1 MTAFATKTFATK
13 IRRGA
18 ELLSAAMFAVMFG
31 AFILQVVSRYV
42 FDAPVSW
49 TVEICSIA
57 YIWIV
62 FCSSVTILTLDR
74 HITFDML
81 YGVLTPHWKRCFAIF
96 TTASLFIIFLICLP
110 GTLDY
115 LVFVGKNR
123 TLILRIRL
131 DLIYACFGIFMVGA
145 IVGAGIRLY
154 RLLSPKW
161 QSRL

>member
-1 MTAFATKTFATK
+1 MTSFTKK

-18 ELLSAAMFAVMFG
+18 ELFSAAMFAIMFG
-31 AFILQVVSRYV
+31 AFVLQVVSRYV

-49 TVEICSIA
+49 TIEICSIA

-62 FCSSVTILTLDR
+62 FFSSVTILRPDQ

-81 YGVLTPHWKRCFAIF
+81 YEVLTPRWKRWFAIV

-115 LVFVGKNR
+115 LVFVGKNK

-131 DLIYACFGIFMVGA
+131 DVIYACFGIFMVGA
-145 IVGAGIRLY
+145 IVAAGIRLY
-154 RLLSPKW
+154 RLLSSKS

>member
-1 MTAFATKTFATK
+1 MTSFTNKLT
-13 IRRGA
+13 RGA

-31 AFILQVVSRYV
+31 AFVLQVVSRYV

-49 TVEICSIA
+49 TIEICSIA

-62 FCSSVTILTLDR
+62 FFSSVTILRPDQ

-81 YGVLTPHWKRCFAIF
+81 YGVLTPHWQRWFAIF

-115 LVFVGKNR
+115 LIFVGKNK

-131 DLIYACFGIFMVGA
+131 DFIYACFGIFMVGA

-154 RLLSPKW
+154 RLLSSRW

>member
-1 MTAFATKTFATK
+1 MTSFTKK

-18 ELLSAAMFAVMFG
+18 ELFSAAMFAIMFG
-31 AFILQVVSRYV
+31 AFVLQVVSRYV

-49 TVEICSIA
+49 TIEICSIA

-62 FCSSVTILTLDR
+62 FFSSVTILRPDQ

-81 YGVLTPHWKRCFAIF
+81 YEVLTPRWKRWFAIV

-115 LVFVGKNR
+115 LVFVGKNK

-131 DLIYACFGIFMVGA
+131 DVIYACFGIFMVGA
-145 IVGAGIRLY
+145 IVAAGIRLY
-154 RLLSPKW
+154 RLLSSKW

>member
-1 MTAFATKTFATK
+1 MTSFTKK

-18 ELLSAAMFAVMFG
+18 ELFSAAMFAIMFG
-31 AFILQVVSRYV
+31 AFVLQVVSRYV

-49 TVEICSIA
+49 TIEICSIA

-62 FCSSVTILTLDR
+62 FFSSVTILRPDQ
-74 HITFDML
+74 HITFDMV
-81 YGVLTPHWKRCFAIF
+81 YEVLTPHWKRWFAIV
-96 TTASLFIIFLICLP
+96 TTASLFSIFLICLP

-115 LVFVGKNR
+115 LVFVGKNK

-145 IVGAGIRLY
+145 IVAAGIRLY
-154 RLLSPKW
+154 RLLSSKW
-161 QSRL
+161 QSRI